1 MDNLYS
7 LYYRYNG
14 DWKQVMSDVKHV
26 TFTRYGV
33 WTLDVRTNEVSFLQ
47 PSVSGS
53 TNQIMFDIRKLS
65 EYANDIA
72 STKTGRLFL
81 LLTNGNLIERIG
93 VTSMNPFSK
102 VVGISVDS
110 LYDGD
115 NTIIGRSR
123 DGIFYKIGG
132 ELSSLR

>member
-1 MDNLYS
+1 
-7 LYYRYNG
+7 
-14 DWKQVMSDVKHV
+14 MSDVKHV

-132 ELSSLR
+132 ELSSLWS

>member
-1 MDNLYS
+1 MYS

-14 DWKQVMSDVKHV
+14 DWKPVMSDVKHV
-26 TFTRYGV
+26 TFTKYGI
-33 WTLDVRTNEVSFLQ
+33 WTLDVRTNEVSFVQ
-47 PSVSGS
+47 PSISGS
-53 TNQIMFDIRKLS
+53 TNQIMFDIRKLR

-72 STKTGRLFL
+72 STKTGRLFI

-102 VVGISVDS
+102 VIGINVDS

-115 NTIIGRSR
+115 NTIIGRR
-123 DGIFYKIGG
+123 KDGIFYKIGG
-132 ELSSLR
+132 KLNNLWS